1 MPMMKLAIDIGS
13 FTTKIYMPGCGV
25 VLAEATCVA
34 VEKNAKGV
42 YYKALGDRA
51 RALSGK
57 AAQNTQIINP
67 VNEGDIVHPGML
79 ADLLTYFLEKI
90 EVTRHKARRCEVLFI
105 LPCGAK
111 EELRQKYLDLAS
123 ECGIGKVSF
132 TQSPFAAILGHN
144 VTLSETAPVFCLD
157 IGYGISNI
165 AALSLDGIIAGISVN
180 LGGGNIDVEIRDFM
194 AENFR
199 LKIGTLTAERIKN
212 VVGSLLPDDNKMLV
226 VDGRDID
233 SGAPASVTVTSSDI
247 VDIIAVYVDKI
258 LEYASLVMSRL
269 PGDVAS
275 SVMHSGIYLSGGLA
289 KMDGLADYVS
299 ARMGIPVN
307 QSEAPSLCTVIGGGM
322 IISSDYLHAAL
333 AVMA

>member
-1 MPMMKLAIDIGS
+1 MIRLAIDVGS
-13 FTTKIYMPGCGV
+13 LITKIYMPGCGV
-25 VLAEATCVA
+25 VLSEATCVA
-34 VEKNAKGV
+34 VETEGGKPAC
-42 YYKALGDRA
+42 KAFGDRA
-51 RALSGK
+51 RALWGK
-57 AAQNTQIINP
+57 AAQNTRILNP
-67 VNEGDIVHPGML
+67 VSEGEIVYPE
-79 ADLLTYFLEKI
+79 LLSELLNYFFGKI
-90 EVTRHKARRCEVLFI
+90 EISRRKAKNCEVMFVI
-105 LPCGAK
+105 PCGAK
-111 EELRQKYLDLAS
+111 DELIQNYLDVAYA
-123 ECGIGKVSF
+123 CGIGRTCF
-132 TQSPFAAILGHN
+132 TQAPFAAVLGHN
-144 VTLSETAPVFCLD
+144 VNLSETMPVLCLD
-157 IGYGISNI
+157 IGYGITNI
-165 AALSLDGIIAGISVN
+165 AVLSLDGIISGISVN